1 MIYNSN
7 IETLVSYSMSTNN
20 NVIMSYPNSNLEGI
34 FSTYVFG
41 KSFWHYREQKNDCLT
56 SRRIL
61 CEKILKTL
69 VCVELRILVGK
80 LNIYEGHIF
89 PRPLLKTCRLET
101 TFLFL
106 NTRLLFK
113 NKFQIFIIFIE
124 INVNVFLLYAH
135 HVMTSIKLHTRRP
148 NCQ

>member
-1 MIYNSN
+1 M
-7 IETLVSYSMSTNN
+7 VSYSRATNVSVNMSFR
-20 NVIMSYPNSNLEGI
+20 NSNLEGI

-89 PRPLLKTCRLET
+89 PRPLLPTYRLET
-101 TFLFL
+101 TSLCL
-106 NTRLLFK
+106 NTRLIV
-113 NKFQIFIIFIE
+113 NKIFQIFITFIE
-124 INVNVFLLYAH
+124 INVNVCILYAH
-135 HVMTSIKLHTRRP
+135 HVMTSIILLTRSP